1 MIDLGLPGY
10 SRTTSRATSRATSRV
25 TSRSTSPVSVRSDDT
40 YATNFSEQ
48 SYNSRISTHF
58 YTQSLRSRPNSLSMN
73 YQPRKSAKYNE
84 TTSQR
89 KANNKNRVVMRSV
102 NTPTHSERYRNLL
115 KSRNKYSN
123 IVNAGSFTKTM
134 LHPPEVRQPIKFTN
148 NPKNKNYTMERMP
161 ILDEAKGSFTFDPR
175 LPKGYL
181 KKEDMRGMENNITI
195 SKSNSEES
203 KDKDQ
208 KKEEVNVMYEPDEV
222 ENNVPQEPEPF
233 VPSWLRNK

>member
-1 MIDLGLPGY
+1 
-10 SRTTSRATSRATSRV
+10 
-25 TSRSTSPVSVRSDDT
+25 
-40 YATNFSEQ
+40 
-48 SYNSRISTHF
+48 
-58 YTQSLRSRPNSLSMN
+58 MN

-84 TTSQR
+84 TTSER

-123 IVNAGSFTKTM
+123 IVKSGSLTKTM

-161 ILDEAKGSFTFDPR
+161 ILDEAKGSFTFDPS
-175 LPKGYL
+175 LPKDYL
-181 KKEDMRGMENNITI
+181 KKEEDMRDMENNITI
-195 SKSNSEES
+195 SKSEES

-208 KKEEVNVMYEPDEV
+208 KKQEVHVMYKPDEV
-222 ENNVPQEPEPF
+222 ENIIQPEPEPF

>member
-1 MIDLGLPGY
+1 
-10 SRTTSRATSRATSRV
+10 
-25 TSRSTSPVSVRSDDT
+25 
-40 YATNFSEQ
+40 
-48 SYNSRISTHF
+48 
-58 YTQSLRSRPNSLSMN
+58 MN

-115 KSRNKYSN
+115 KSRNKYSD
-123 IVNAGSFTKTM
+123 IVKAGSFTKTM

-161 ILDEAKGSFTFDPR
+161 ILDEAKGSFTFDPS
-175 LPKGYL
+175 LPKDYL
-181 KKEDMRGMENNITI
+181 KKEKDMRDMKNNIAI
-195 SKSNSEES
+195 SKSKSEES
-203 KDKDQ
+203 KDTDQ
-208 KKEEVNVMYEPDEV
+208 KKEQVNVMYEPDEV
-222 ENNVPQEPEPF
+222 ENIIQPEPEPEPEPF